1 MSDEFALQ
9 CLKFAYDT
17 MGYENLMKELLFMK
31 YNDHNVINVDDPDPE
46 LVPVPVRVRVSEQT
60 YEKMEESEES
70 QDEETHENIYCE
82 KVFKNGRRCMIKT
95 VDNSKYCN
103 RHK

>member
-1 MSDEFALQ
+1 MNNEFALQ

-17 MGYENLMKELLFMK
+17 IGYENLMKELLFMK
-31 YNDHNVINVDDPDPE
+31 YNDHGVINVSDPE
-46 LVPVPVRVRVSEQT
+46 P
-60 YEKMEESEES
+60 EKTEKADEDESNEEESENEES
-70 QDEETHENIYCE
+70 CENIYCE

>member
-1 MSDEFALQ
+1 MNNEFALQ

-17 MGYENLMKELLFMK
+17 IGYEHIMKELLFMK
-31 YNDHNVINVDDPDPE
+31 YNDHNVIGVSDPE
-46 LVPVPVRVRVSEQT
+46 PEIPSVVQESP
-60 YEKMEESEES
+60 EESEES
-70 QDEETHENIYCE
+70 GEEETHNNIYCE

-103 RHK
+103 RHQ

>member
-1 MSDEFALQ
+1 MNNEFALQ
-9 CLKFAYDT
+9 CLKFAYET
-17 MGYENLMKELLFMK
+17 IGYENLMKELLFMK
-31 YNDHNVINVDDPDPE
+31 YNDHDVITVNDPE
-46 LVPVPVRVRVSEQT
+46 PETVPEETS
-60 YEKMEESEES
+60 EKMEESEES

-103 RHK
+103 RHQ

>member
-1 MSDEFALQ
+1 MNNEFALQ

-17 MGYENLMKELLFMK
+17 IGYENLMKELLFMK
-31 YNDHNVINVDDPDPE
+31 YNDHNVITVSDPE
-46 LVPVPVRVRVSEQT
+46 PEIV
-60 YEKMEESEES
+60 EEEAVEAEEEVES
-70 QDEETHENIYCE
+70 NHEETIYCE

-95 VDNSKYCN
+95 VVNSKYCN

>member
-1 MSDEFALQ
+1 MNNEFALQ

-31 YNDHNVINVDDPDPE
+31 YNDHNVITVSDPE
-46 LVPVPVRVRVSEQT
+46 PERLDT
-60 YEKMEESEES
+60 IEEANEEAEEEEVES
-70 QDEETHENIYCE
+70 NHEETIYCE

>member
-1 MSDEFALQ
+1 MNNEFALQ

-17 MGYENLMKELLFMK
+17 IGYENLMKELLFMK
-31 YNDHNVINVDDPDPE
+31 YNEHIVSDPE
-46 LVPVPVRVRVSEQT
+46 PEKPEKSNEQ
-60 YEKMEESEES
+60 ESDEEESDEYEES
-70 QDEETHENIYCE
+70 HENIYCE